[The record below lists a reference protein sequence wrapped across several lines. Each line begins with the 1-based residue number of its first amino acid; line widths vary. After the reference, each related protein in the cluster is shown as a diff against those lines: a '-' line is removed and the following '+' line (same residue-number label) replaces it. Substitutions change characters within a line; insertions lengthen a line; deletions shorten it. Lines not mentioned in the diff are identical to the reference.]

1 MNRFCAIVCRVGIAF
16 VTTLSTHSGFA
27 QQNPSGPAPEESIP
41 PPAEEIL
48 QALFESRDEATFEA
62 ASKAAR
68 EAGIAEQAILEARFL
83 FLVDQEDFKAVGA
96 LAPSLRKQR
105 ASFRIDD
112 SVIFSVPE
120 EFFAI
125 IEYCYALNALESGDL
140 TRFRRH
146 ITEAFWLSPRQ
157 ATAFA
162 PHIDRL
168 RRDRAIANLTVDLNE
183 TFRRQDNGG
192 EISLKA
198 LAGNAKHLVVHF
210 WSPWS
215 NETEAHLP
223 DFLAMVK
230 TLEAHEIPVTSV
242 LIEPGS
248 EALAEAR
255 KFRDALPEK
264 EIGSWIVD
272 NSEAS
277 LARKLRVLDL
287 PTITVLDVEGTILFS
302 GHPSEKQLWSTLQ
315 QVNADLKRPL
325 VESSP

>member
-1 MNRFCAIVCRVGIAF
+1 MTRTAA
-16 VTTLSTHSGFA
+16 TLLSAGLVLLTSLTSHLGLA
-27 QQNPSGPAPEESIP
+27 QEESP
-41 PPAEEIL
+41 LGAKEEIL
-48 QALFESRDEATFEA
+48 QTLFESRDEKAF
-62 ASKAAR
+62 KAAAA
-68 EAGIAEQAILEARFL
+68 AGRKAGVTEQAILEARFL

-96 LAPSLRKQR
+96 LAPTLRKQR

-125 IEYCYALNALESGDL
+125 IEYCYALGALEEGDL

-168 RRDRAIANLTVDLNE
+168 RRDRAIANLKIDLNE
-183 TFRRQDNGG
+183 VFLRQEDSR
-192 EISLKA
+192 EVTLKG
-198 LAGNAKHLVVHF
+198 LAGESTHLVVHF

-223 DFLAMVK
+223 DFLAMVEE
-230 TLEAHEIPVTSV
+230 LGAHQIPVVSI
-242 LIEPGS
+242 LIEAGND
-248 EALAEAR
+248 ALGEAR
-255 KFRDALPEK
+255 KFRAALPGE
-264 EIGSWIVD
+264 GLGNWIVD
-272 NSEAS
+272 NSDSS

-287 PTITVLDVEGTILFS
+287 PTITVLSAEGSVLFS

-315 QVNADLKRPL
+315 KVNPDLDRPR
-325 VESSP
+325 VEPSP

>member
-1 MNRFCAIVCRVGIAF
+1 MTRPLASLFAVGLVILPSLLAQLGF
-16 VTTLSTHSGFA
+16 TQEDPARDTT
-27 QQNPSGPAPEESIP
+27 EESSTT
-41 PPAEEIL
+41 AEEEIL
-48 QALFESRDEATFEA
+48 QALFECRDENTFKA
-62 ASKAAR
+62 ASTAAR
-68 EAGIAEQAILEARFL
+68 QAGISEQAILEARFL

-96 LAPSLRKQR
+96 LAPTLRAQR

-125 IEYCYALNALESGDL
+125 VEYCYALGALEVGDL

-168 RRDRAIANLTVDLNE
+168 RRDRAIANLKIDLTE
-183 TFRRQDNGG
+183 AFRRQDDGQ
-192 EISLKA
+192 EVTLKT
-198 LAGNAKHLVVHF
+198 LARESDHLVVHF

-223 DFLAMVK
+223 DFLAMVEELD
-230 TLEAHEIPVTSV
+230 THQIPVASV
-242 LIEPGS
+242 LIEPGN

-255 KFRDALPEK
+255 KFRAALPE
-264 EIGSWIVD
+264 ENLGNWIVD
-272 NSEAS
+272 NSDSS

-287 PTITVLDVEGTILFS
+287 PTITVLGIDGSVLFS
-302 GHPSEKQLWSTLQ
+302 GHPSERQLWSTLQ
-315 QVNADLKRPL
+315 KVNPDIQRPR
-325 VESSP
+325 VEPSP